1 MTASASDLDRRA
13 WLQSALSVP
22 ILAALLFIPAGTLH
36 YWQGWL
42 FGVVFIV
49 TSGALGLYFLK
60 HDPALVK
67 RRMAVGPTAEKEPA
81 QKIIMTIL
89 SISFL
94 LMMIIPGLDHR
105 WHWSSVPV
113 WLVLL
118 ANAGIILSF
127 VVFFV
132 VMKQNS
138 YAAAT
143 IKVEAGQP
151 LVSTG
156 IYAIVRHPMYSGA
169 LILMICMPLALGSYW
184 ALLILILALPVLAW
198 RILDEENVLTR
209 DLAGYAEYCREV
221 RYRIIPGVW

>member
-1 MTASASDLDRRA
+1 MSASASDLARRA
-13 WLQSALSVP
+13 WLQSALGVP
-22 ILAALLFIPAGTLH
+22 ILAAVLFIPAGTLH
-36 YWQGWL
+36 YWQAWL
-42 FGVVFIV
+42 FGVVFV
-49 TSGALGLYFLK
+49 LTTSALGLYFLK

-67 RRMAVGPTAEKEPA
+67 RRMAVGPTAEREPA

-94 LMMIIPGLDHR
+94 LMMVVPGLDHR

-127 VVFFV
+127 VIFFV

-156 IYAIVRHPMYSGA
+156 IYAVVRHPMYSGA

-184 ALLILILALPVLAW
+184 TLLILIPALPVLAW
-198 RILDEENVLTR
+198 RILNEENVLKR
-209 DLAGYAEYCREV
+209 DLAGYADYCRKV
-221 RYRIIPGVW
+221 RYRLIPGLW

>member
-1 MTASASDLDRRA
+1 MTASASNLGRRA
-13 WLQSALSVP
+13 WLQSALGVP
-22 ILAALLFIPAGTLH
+22 ILAAVLFIPAGTLH

-42 FGVVFIV
+42 FGVVFVV
-49 TSGALGLYFLK
+49 TTSALGLYFLK

-67 RRMAVGPTAEKEPA
+67 RRMAVGPTAEREPA

-127 VVFFV
+127 VIFFV

-156 IYAIVRHPMYSGA
+156 IYAAVRHPMYSGA

-184 ALLILILALPVLAW
+184 TLLILIPALPVLIW
-198 RILDEENVLTR
+198 RILNEENVLKR
-209 DLAGYAEYCREV
+209 DLAGYADYCRKV
-221 RYRIIPGVW
+221 RYRLIPGLW

>member
-1 MTASASDLDRRA
+1 MSASASDLARRA
-13 WLQSALSVP
+13 WLQSALGVP
-22 ILAALLFIPAGTLH
+22 ILAAVLFIPAGTLH
-36 YWQGWL
+36 YWQAWL
-42 FGVVFIV
+42 FGVVFV
-49 TSGALGLYFLK
+49 LTTSALGLYFLK

-67 RRMAVGPTAEKEPA
+67 RRMAVGPTAEREPA

-127 VVFFV
+127 VIFFV

-156 IYAIVRHPMYSGA
+156 IYAVVRHPMYSGA

-184 ALLILILALPVLAW
+184 TLLILIPALPVLAW
-198 RILDEENVLTR
+198 RILNEENVLKR
-209 DLAGYAEYCREV
+209 DLAGYADYCRKV
-221 RYRIIPGVW
+221 RYRLIPGLW